1 VEEKAGSSSKEGM
14 EASKD
19 RFDPALQVSVVG
31 SQAGVGTDLNPAKVA
46 AMKAA
51 EFGNCF
57 FFELTFH
64 LFLTVCTGYVN
75 IFDYKL
81 Q

>member
-19 RFDPALQVSVVG
+19 RFDPALQASMVG
-31 SQAGVGTDLNPAKVA
+31 SQTGVGTDLNAATVA

-57 FFELTFH
+57 SL
-64 LFLTVCTGYVN
+64 N
-75 IFDYKL
+75 
-81 Q
+81 